1 MDIPF
6 NITLPKFNI
15 DNKSRDISLSFSTF
29 AKMNAPQVTTVIDY
43 WSITDHKGCFLKTE
57 PSIEN
62 SYIPAGNHGKKISL
76 VMRGAGFKLAYDCMD
91 ISIHFLTQGG
101 QSITVHYTYKA
112 IGDKFVFSKI
122 EETSMTDD
130 DKDIMF
136 DILIKAAECEKKK
149 PCEKAPKNVNPNK
162 QDGGGFESGYTPE
175 IDDYLNAIDREMH
188 FLKGNGGRRY
198 KITNGQFVMQSQGGY
213 VYSFDLEAELYLAED
228 SPVTVTVGLDSISGV
243 VLVCENFQV
252 IIALEKIPYADKSLK
267 IPKAEISAEP
277 WKLLERLNCR
287 LRRINESN
295 AIALSLLKDGPRLA
309 VAGPLSS
316 IARGQETAYNHA
328 LTSPITVIWGP
339 PGTGKTYT
347 MANISAEFLR
357 QGKSVLIV
365 SHSNVSVDNVAKQ
378 IYSQVKESSLSGLL
392 SQSKILRY
400 GYVRDEE
407 LQKNDYITSFKAVIK
422 NSPDK
427 SEFDR
432 FQDEYRKI
440 IAEAEIST
448 DTNIQQK
455 ILQINQKIKAI
466 KAKHK
471 ETEKSLVANAR
482 LVATTVSKIYADSLF
497 EDMKYDVVMFD
508 EISMAYVPQIVAAAS
523 FATKRLICVGDFR
536 QLSPIVQEKKAKEV
550 LGKDLFEF
558 LNISKG
564 FRDINPHPWLI
575 MLDEQ
580 RRMHPAI
587 SAFPSR
593 FIYNG
598 LLKDHEGVLRKREA
612 IADTDPFNQ
621 PMCLIDLYGTSC
633 FGSKNEDNSRFNIL
647 SAVFAF
653 ATALK
658 SENSQTN
665 IDDCSEEEKVGIIT
679 PYAAQTRLIK
689 AMIQDHRQ
697 SKKTTNVSCA
707 TVHQFQGSERNVVI
721 FDAVESCPSTK
732 AGWLM
737 SKNEGGSVTR
747 LVNVALTRSR
757 GKFVAIANKTF
768 WLNKF
773 ESNNM
778 FYSLIKYMSSSSYIL
793 NCQKE
798 GLAKYITS
806 NDFGSNIRV
815 YSSTITSNMDV
826 ISDIR
831 SAKSKIMLMIPKGR
845 INAEYAKT
853 ILDEIYKRKNNKVP
867 VVIVYDKSVV
877 VPSEYEDICIP
888 SDKVTMP
895 LLFIDNKVWYGLPIY
910 QHVCSEKG
918 IVYPIHTDIIVR
930 FSGKCTVEM
939 IKSLVEHTNVKPPV
953 ANGLG
958 LFVKNNFYC
967 DTCSEPLALVKANKH
982 FLKCKKCGKTQPLTV
997 QMVNR
1002 YLDFTDGRCPR
1013 CGRDMFA
1020 VNGQYGLYVK
1030 CSDNHNFKLD
1040 EI

>member
-1 MDIPF
+1 MGIPF
-6 NITLPKFNI
+6 NIALPKFNI
-15 DNKSRDISLSFSTF
+15 DNKSRDITLTFSTF
-29 AKMNAPQVTTVIDY
+29 GKMNVPQVTTVIDY
-43 WSITDHKGCFLKTE
+43 WSITDHRGNIINE
-57 PSIEN
+57 APSIDN
-62 SYIPAGNHGKKISL
+62 RYIPMGKHGKKITL
-76 VMRGAGFKLAYDCMD
+76 VMQGAGFKLAYDCLD
-91 ISIHFLTQGG
+91 VCIHFLTQTG
-101 QSITVHYTYKA
+101 QSYAAHYTYKA
-112 IGDKFVFSKI
+112 IGNTFGFAKI
-122 EETSMTDD
+122 EEAEMTDD
-130 DKDIMF
+130 EKDTMF
-136 DILIKAAECEKKK
+136 DILIKAAEHEKKK
-149 PCEKAPKNVNPNK
+149 PKDKAPSNGNQNQKSG
-162 QDGGGFESGYTPE
+162 DGFESGYTPE
-175 IDDYLNAIDREMH
+175 ITDYLRAIEREKM

-213 VYSFDLEAELYLAED
+213 IYSFDLDAELYLAED
-228 SPVTVTVGLDSISGV
+228 SPVTVTIGLDSIPGV

-252 IIALEKIPYADKSLK
+252 IIALEKIPYADKTLK
-267 IPKAEISAEP
+267 IPKADISAEP
-277 WKLLERLNCR
+277 WKLLDKLNNR
-287 LRRINESN
+287 LRRINETN
-295 AIALSLLKDGPRLA
+295 EIALSLLNDGPRLA
-309 VAGPLSS
+309 TAGALST
-316 IARGQETAYNHA
+316 IARGQENAYDHA
-328 LTSPITVIWGP
+328 LNSPITVIWGP

-347 MANISAEFLR
+347 MAMISAEFLR
-357 QGKSVLIV
+357 QGKRVLIV

-378 IYSQVKESSLSGLL
+378 IYSQTKDSPISALL
-392 SQSKILRY
+392 RESKILRY

-407 LQKNDYITSFKAVIK
+407 LQKNEFITSFKAVLK

-427 SEFDR
+427 KEFDR
-432 FQDEYRKI
+432 LQDEYRKLT
-440 IAEAEIST
+440 AEAETST
-448 DTNIQQK
+448 DTQIQQK
-455 ILQINQKIKAI
+455 ILRINQAIKAI
-466 KAKHK
+466 KSKHK
-471 ETEKSLVANAR
+471 DTEKKLVANAQ

-497 EDMKYDVVMFD
+497 EDMTYDVVMFD

-523 FATKRLICVGDFR
+523 FATEHLICVGDFR
-536 QLSPIVQEKKAKEV
+536 QLSPIVQEKNAKAV

-598 LLKDHEGVLRKREA
+598 LLKDHSSVLTKRNA
-612 IADTDPFNQ
+612 IASTAPFNQ
-621 PMCLIDLYGTSC
+621 PMCLIDLYGTCC

-658 SENSQTN
+658 AEKSQISIN
-665 IDDCSEEEKVGIIT
+665 DCSDEEKVGIIT

-697 SKKTTNVSCA
+697 SKRTTKISCA

-721 FDAVESCPSTK
+721 FDAVESCPSTR

-737 SKNEGGSVTR
+737 ARNEGGSVTR
-747 LVNVALTRSR
+747 LINVALTRSR
-757 GKFVAIANKTF
+757 GKFIAIANKAF

-778 FYSLIKYMSSSSYIL
+778 FYSLIKYMSANSHIL
-793 NCQKE
+793 TCQKD
-798 GLAKYITS
+798 GLANYIKA
-806 NDFGSNIRV
+806 NDFGSNIKV
-815 YSSTITSNMDV
+815 CTSTTTSNVDV
-826 ISDIR
+826 LGDIR
-831 SAKSKIMLMIPKGR
+831 SAKNKIMLMIPKGR
-845 INAEYAKT
+845 LNAEYAKT
-853 ILDEIYKRKNNKVP
+853 ILDEVYKQKNNKVS

-877 VPSEYEDICIP
+877 IPPEYEDVCIP

-895 LLFIDNKVWYGLPIY
+895 LLFIDNKAWYGLPIY
-910 QHVCSEKG
+910 QHVHTEANV
-918 IVYPIHTDIIVR
+918 VYPIHTDVIVR

-939 IKSLVEHTNVKPPV
+939 IKSLVEHANVKPPV

-958 LFVKNNFYC
+958 LYVKNNCHC
-967 DTCSEPLALVKANKH
+967 DCGESLSLVKSNKH
-982 FLKCKKCGKTQPLTV
+982 FLKCKKCGKTQALTV

-1002 YLDFTDGRCPR
+1002 YLDSTGGRCPR

-1020 VNGQYGLYVK
+1020 VNGQFGVYVR
-1030 CSDNHNFKLD
+1030 CSENHISKLD